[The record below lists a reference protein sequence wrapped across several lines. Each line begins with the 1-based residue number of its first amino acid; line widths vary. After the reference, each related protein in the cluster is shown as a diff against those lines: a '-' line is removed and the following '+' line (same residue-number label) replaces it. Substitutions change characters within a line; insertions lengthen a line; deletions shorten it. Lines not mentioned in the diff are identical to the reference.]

1 MKFQLKVRFV
11 CATLVFLGGLGV
23 IFVGADFLNANSD
36 STGAEAILNFE
47 RTLGFGYILGGGT
60 LAVIGILLY
69 ISCLNERFPNLKER
83 LQKKWQV
90 KKKWWKSL
98 PKDQKEYLGLSWM
111 HSTFGI
117 ILFFIGLSLIK
128 NYTGL
133 SLLSMILGAI
143 LLAFGILHYGFYLE
157 SRLRRVERFLEKEH
171 LEEWSSFE

>member
-1 MKFQLKVRFV
+1 MKFQSKVMFV
-11 CATLVFLGGLGV
+11 CSTLAFLGGLGV

-117 ILFFIGLSLIK
+117 ILFFIGLSIQE
-128 NYTGL
+128 YMRL
-133 SLLSMILGAI
+133 SLFSMIAGTM
-143 LLAFGILHYGFYLE
+143 LLVFGVLFYCYYLE
-157 SRLRRVERFLEKEH
+157 NRLRRVKRFLEKEH